1 MCYNDDT
8 YYRCKGE
15 GEMDYYVNNQE
26 KDYVIE
32 IEKNRVKGQI
42 IDQYISIRKEKGF
55 SQEKIAELSGIAR
68 TNIVRIEAKKNVPTI
83 EVLIKLAA
91 AIDMDLEIKFV
102 EKAGARDG
110 K

>member
-1 MCYNDDT
+1 
-8 YYRCKGE
+8 
-15 GEMDYYVNNQE
+15 MDYFVNNLE
-26 KDYVIE
+26 KDYMIE
-32 IEKNRVKGQI
+32 IEKNRVKEQI

-83 EVLIKLAA
+83 EVLIKLAI
-91 AIDMDLEIKFV
+91 AIDMDLDIKFV
-102 EKAGARDG
+102 EKAGVYNG